1 MENNE
6 LTNIEIEK
14 ILNKKNIK
22 LFNGIFMRD
31 ELKNFNKKG
40 FYIINLDKSTSTG
53 THWCVIYKNDKTFY
67 FDSYGFPPPEEIQ
80 NIIRPYIYSNKQIQ
94 DINSSS
100 CGYYVI
106 LFIMFI
112 NKNKHKDDIEIF
124 QDFLNLFNDD
134 DYTINPDNINNE
146 YILYKLLNK
155 FNIII

>member
-1 MENNE
+1 MNNNE

-14 ILNKKNIK
+14 ILNKKKIK
-22 LFNGIFMRD
+22 INGIFMRD

-80 NIIRPYIYSNKQIQ
+80 NIIKPYIFSNKNIQ

-106 LFIMFI
+106 LFILYF
-112 NKNKHKDDIEIF
+112 NKNKHRDDIETF
-124 QDFLNLFNDD
+124 QDFINFFNDD
-134 DYTINPDNINNE
+134 NSLNVNMKNE
-146 YILYKLLNK
+146 FILYKLLSNYGV
-155 FNIII
+155 II

>member
-1 MENNE
+1 MNNNE

-14 ILNKKNIK
+14 ILNKKKIK
-22 LFNGIFMRD
+22 INGIFMRD

-80 NIIRPYIYSNKQIQ
+80 NIIKPYIFSNKNIQ

-106 LFIMFI
+106 LFILYF
-112 NKNKHKDDIEIF
+112 NKNKHRDDIETF
-124 QDFLNLFNDD
+124 QDFINFFNDD
-134 DYTINPDNINNE
+134 NSLNVNMKNQY
-146 YILYKLLNK
+146 LQQLL
-155 FNIII
+155 